1 MLQGQSWLSSTSAPC
16 FSVFLM
22 FFLCG
27 VTPLLTIPIMDGMDG
42 MDGMVGMDGMD
53 GMVIIGR
60 MYSKH
65 CTDWWTVGKDIRMIF
80 VFKINVWV
88 IVKWLHSIQE
98 WFLLLSH
105 KMMFFSCPFGW
116 PKNFSISYQLYQLLE
131 KPTNWFSALWN
142 WRINQ
147 FLPPLWSF
155 RS

>member
-27 VTPLLTIPIMDGMDG
+27 VTPLLTIPIMDGMNEIDGMDEMDGMDGMGG

-65 CTDWWTVGKDIRMIF
+65 CTD
-80 VFKINVWV
+80 
-88 IVKWLHSIQE
+88 
-98 WFLLLSH
+98 
-105 KMMFFSCPFGW
+105 
-116 PKNFSISYQLYQLLE
+116 
-131 KPTNWFSALWN
+131 
-142 WRINQ
+142 
-147 FLPPLWSF
+147 
-155 RS
+155 